1 MPTLTHRIEKARPIE
16 GIVLA
21 AVLVLS
27 LLIQLL
33 LLPDDFVG
41 PDYVTYLAQGQQAR
55 SAALWFDPTALDSNY
70 WPIGYPAF
78 LALVLNIFGGS
89 LQAVQYV
96 QVGLALTLAPLAW
109 LMTRHLSIPV
119 RMVTFT
125 AVALSPSVIW
135 AAQNAGYEVL
145 LSFLLCLSLACVWG
159 RGGVPSGNRYWLG
172 GLACGISGLAF
183 GSAFLVQNKVIIAI
197 PVLIFLAVRWGRW
210 NLGAFCSLALLAPAG
225 WAIRNLVVTGAF
237 SPITRNA
244 SMNLWIGNNPVQ
256 TTGGFMEP
264 PPVSIEP
271 ILGLDIYASNA
282 LSFYLTQPEA
292 AFALILRKTARLLE
306 PVFIYPSPEFF
317 VGQSVLIHWFTIA
330 MTIVVLV
337 LFAAFVFGRLWVR
350 PPTIPAVAPIA
361 AFALL
366 FGLVHLP
373 FLAEP
378 RFRVPVEPLLICVA
392 VPTLFAL
399 VIRYRRTARTSPVA
413 CSMDVR

>member
-1 MPTLTHRIEKARPIE
+1 
-16 GIVLA
+16 
-21 AVLVLS
+21 
-27 LLIQLL
+27 
-33 LLPDDFVG
+33 
-41 PDYVTYLAQGQQAR
+41 
-55 SAALWFDPTALDSNY
+55 
-70 WPIGYPAF
+70 
-78 LALVLNIFGGS
+78 
-89 LQAVQYV
+89 
-96 QVGLALTLAPLAW
+96 
-109 LMTRHLSIPV
+109 
-119 RMVTFT
+119 
-125 AVALSPSVIW
+125 
-135 AAQNAGYEVL
+135 
-145 LSFLLCLSLACVWG
+145 
-159 RGGVPSGNRYWLG
+159 
-172 GLACGISGLAF
+172 
-183 GSAFLVQNKVIIAI
+183 
-197 PVLIFLAVRWGRW
+197 
-210 NLGAFCSLALLAPAG
+210 
-225 WAIRNLVVTGAF
+225 
-237 SPITRNA
+237 
-244 SMNLWIGNNPVQ
+244 
-256 TTGGFMEP
+256 MEP